1 MISIRKKLLFG
12 LFIGAIL
19 CISVITVILFLEIRE
34 EMYEIM
40 DYQMEQ
46 IALVH
51 RLQSYPREIDTR
63 SGFEEDKIDSLVQI
77 WDSSYELVY
86 TNDRSMSI
94 SLSSRN
100 GFSVVTWGGQK
111 WRVLLEEGPL
121 KIQVAQSM
129 KLRQRVVF
137 LIALKFSLV
146 MLLFLFLLGGW
157 IVFIVRNS
165 FKPLRDVRKQ
175 IRERKASLLAPI
187 PDKGVPEEILP
198 LVTELN
204 YLLSR
209 LDRSLKSQ
217 KQFLADAAHE
227 LRTPLTALDLQI
239 QNARY
244 AMAGQNKE
252 IFIQKLKRGVDRA
265 SAMINQL
272 LTISR
277 MESGF
282 LKNEVSDVD
291 LNRVITRVFSDH
303 SDMDAET
310 GIVLD
315 SMVHGQI
322 TMRGNAGSLE
332 VMISSLIDNAIKYS
346 PSETEVKVDILQT
359 EVETVIAVMDQGP
372 GIPEE
377 EREKVFQRFYRYQ
390 GQRVLGSGLGLSI
403 VKDISEFRNGKIS
416 LAEGPGGRGLQV
428 RITFPAFPGDDL
440 PDHPDDKPLY
450 SGNGL

>member
-12 LFIGAIL
+12 LFIGATL

-34 EMYEIM
+34 EIYEIM

-51 RLQSYPREIDTR
+51 RLQTYPRGINRR

-77 WDSSYELVY
+77 WDSSHELVY
-86 TNDRSMSI
+86 TTDRSMPI
-94 SLSSRN
+94 PLSRRN

-252 IFIQKLKRGVDRA
+252 IFIQKLKRK
-265 SAMINQL
+265 Q
-272 LTISR
+272 
-277 MESGF
+277 F
-282 LKNEVSDVD
+282 
-291 LNRVITRVFSDH
+291 
-303 SDMDAET
+303 
-310 GIVLD
+310 
-315 SMVHGQI
+315 
-322 TMRGNAGSLE
+322 
-332 VMISSLIDNAIKYS
+332 
-346 PSETEVKVDILQT
+346 
-359 EVETVIAVMDQGP
+359 
-372 GIPEE
+372 
-377 EREKVFQRFYRYQ
+377 
-390 GQRVLGSGLGLSI
+390 
-403 VKDISEFRNGKIS
+403 
-416 LAEGPGGRGLQV
+416 
-428 RITFPAFPGDDL
+428 
-440 PDHPDDKPLY
+440 
-450 SGNGL
+450 